1 MNVQAVSDARSRFIF
16 VSFDNPGATH
26 DAKAFSFSALGGAI
40 LAGGLLQ
47 GFYLLGDAAYR
58 GCRQI
63 LTPFVGARISPA
75 QSVFSFYHSSLRM
88 VIECAFGMLTNR
100 WGILQ
105 KPLKVPLRKAP
116 RIVECCMCLHNL
128 LVDFN
133 VPLTPPARVGV
144 RRNER
149 DSLAG
154 FEYDCTKMLNNK
166 RLRPNSSDTSDMT
179 VLRDKMK
186 KRMCELKMK
195 RPAVPMDSFRV
206 MNAARLW

>member
-1 MNVQAVSDARSRFIF
+1 
-16 VSFDNPGATH
+16 
-26 DAKAFSFSALGGAI
+26 
-40 LAGGLLQ
+40 
-47 GFYLLGDAAYR
+47 
-58 GCRQI
+58 
-63 LTPFVGARISPA
+63 
-75 QSVFSFYHSSLRM
+75 
-88 VIECAFGMLTNR
+88 LTNR

-149 DSLAG
+149 DLLAR

-166 RLRPNSSDTSDMT
+166 RLRQNSSDTSDMT
-179 VLRDKMK
+179 VFRDKLK

-195 RPAVPMDSFRV
+195 RPAVPTDSFRV
-206 MNAARLW
+206 MNASCLW